1 MLFFVFSVSPL
12 LFLFGTY
19 AHSPNPALP
28 RLLLAPTAYHRGAWY
43 GTCVRQGI
51 SLALIRSSFPRR
63 IACRLLDSGGG
74 EGAEVTLVR
83 HMTQGVLSRFGRSDS
98 DKGHDSPGP
107 IYSFNLTTSEA
118 PSSET

>member
-1 MLFFVFSVSPL
+1 MRTHPTLRCHDCCSPQPPI
-12 LFLFGTY
+12 T
-19 AHSPNPALP
+19 A
-28 RLLLAPTAYHRGAWY
+28 APGVVP
-43 GTCVRQGI
+43 CVRQGI

-98 DKGHDSPGP
+98 DKGYDSPGP